1 MQTIKPV
8 LPTHCLSRQVLE
20 RVWERGDIYKAN
32 YEGWYCVDCEEY
44 KDEGDM
50 DAGGWVAALAGCCVV
65 QCCGPAAWLL
75 QRCLAGMPV
84 DHNLSVQRRSV
95 ERTASWHSSP

>member
-1 MQTIKPV
+1 M
-8 LPTHCLSRQVLE
+8 LE

-50 DAGGWVAALAGCCVV
+50 DAGAAVTCV
-65 QCCGPAAWLL
+65 
-75 QRCLAGMPV
+75 
-84 DHNLSVQRRSV
+84 
-95 ERTASWHSSP
+95 

>member
-1 MQTIKPV
+1 VDLKP
-8 LPTHCLSRQVLE
+8 LWAHSFRTPPCLLAATPPCASQVLE

-50 DAGGWVAALAGCCVV
+50 DAGAESRG
-65 QCCGPAAWLL
+65 
-75 QRCLAGMPV
+75 
-84 DHNLSVQRRSV
+84 
-95 ERTASWHSSP
+95 

>member
-1 MQTIKPV
+1 MAQGCSYDCRAGEAAGLNTRP
-8 LPTHCLSRQVLE
+8 PRHQPATCCRPSSARQVLE

-50 DAGGWVAALAGCCVV
+50 DAGAAVTRV
-65 QCCGPAAWLL
+65 
-75 QRCLAGMPV
+75 
-84 DHNLSVQRRSV
+84 
-95 ERTASWHSSP
+95 